1 MNIYIL
7 KKHQKNAKYCLLKQE
22 VIDENKISKDLYK
35 CEFCLS
41 KIPSKQ
47 KQKHDD
53 NCKLSLKKTI
63 EKMKSI
69 ITQKDI
75 EIQKLQTSNDIY
87 KDIFKHSRDTVDDIA
102 KKEKSKNINNI
113 TETNNIINMS
123 PLDIN
128 KDKFGKTIDEL
139 FDKNYLLNGQ
149 KGVARFAVDNLL
161 RDDSGNLTYRCTDP
175 SRQIYRYRS
184 LDGEMVKDVKA
195 KKLTSSLLDK
205 LTTKSSDITNEEIRD
220 GNEDKV
226 FLYGNNFME
235 IKRLED
241 DNKDFILELA
251 SLTG

>member
-1 MNIYIL
+1 
-7 KKHQKNAKYCLLKQE
+7 
-22 VIDENKISKDLYK
+22 LY
-35 CEFCLS
+35 
-41 KIPSKQ
+41 
-47 KQKHDD
+47 
-53 NCKLSLKKTI
+53 
-63 EKMKSI
+63 
-69 ITQKDI
+69 
-75 EIQKLQTSNDIY
+75 
-87 KDIFKHSRDTVDDIA
+87 
-102 KKEKSKNINNI
+102 
-113 TETNNIINMS
+113 
-123 PLDIN
+123 
-128 KDKFGKTIDEL
+128 
-139 FDKNYLLNGQ
+139 
-149 KGVARFAVDNLL
+149 NLL

>member
-1 MNIYIL
+1 
-7 KKHQKNAKYCLLKQE
+7 
-22 VIDENKISKDLYK
+22 
-35 CEFCLS
+35 
-41 KIPSKQ
+41 
-47 KQKHDD
+47 
-53 NCKLSLKKTI
+53 
-63 EKMKSI
+63 
-69 ITQKDI
+69 
-75 EIQKLQTSNDIY
+75 
-87 KDIFKHSRDTVDDIA
+87 VDDIA